1 MIAHSLVFHTCR
13 VLQRN
18 KFCFHPKYLCYLEYF
33 QKRNSLFGCHLMFP
47 DWNIGMQKL
56 YLKNVFYSL
65 KTTHTEFNSF
75 LLLWAL
81 RYIIFL
87 FTCHIERSYRKLYSR
102 AELMFSKLKT
112 TFLSEQSSFYLIFS
126 HLVTKTENFTCAFFY
141 LHIFSNSILICLF

>member
-1 MIAHSLVFHTCR
+1 MIGHSLVFHICR

-47 DWNIGMQKL
+47 DWNIWMQKL

-81 RYIIFL
+81 RYTIFL
-87 FTCHIERSYRKLYSR
+87 FTYHVERSYRKLYSR
-102 AELMFSKLKT
+102 AKAKNNFSFLKIL
-112 TFLSEQSSFYLIFS
+112 FLSNIF
-126 HLVTKTENFTCAFFY
+126 TFGNENRNFTCAFFY